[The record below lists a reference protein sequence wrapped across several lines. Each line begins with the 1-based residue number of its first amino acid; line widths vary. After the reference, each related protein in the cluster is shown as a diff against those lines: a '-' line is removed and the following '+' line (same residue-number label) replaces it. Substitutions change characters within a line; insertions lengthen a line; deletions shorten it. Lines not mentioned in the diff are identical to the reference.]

1 MPIDAR
7 HHSYIRMLAQL
18 ECNDPYRPWLQDIK
32 GLPDE
37 AITYFGFKSFELET
51 PVRGLPIE
59 LPGVD
64 NKRQNRLKPF
74 WNDEAN
80 VSEGALLIPMRDI
93 QGRYIGFQAVA
104 RSRCVAELAGQVWQG
119 NGKYK
124 YFTTQ
129 PGQTRLPLPYDAQ
142 PLGYFCPP
150 HASDMRTLYCIEGG
164 VKGAVVSWR
173 LKIPI
178 IWTAASANFP
188 ECQLMETVRQGG
200 FQRVVLIPDAGMLD
214 NRGIAKAY
222 FKLSKTLKSHGIDL
236 LVAYWGQGESKTA
249 GDADEL
255 ILAGQTDQIHII
267 SYDEY
272 WLLHSQEMRYF
283 LAAEKSKSSNYLIKR
298 AGVMEKPNL
307 PDVEARRIELESSF
321 RLILSG
327 DADTQNKVHVFVAP
341 TGIGKTF
348 QLVKVLKQLAPKYS
362 LAGRILVLTRT
373 KELATSLIEQ
383 LDGFGFYMP
392 GRNEENCRRV
402 VQYQDHAKNR
412 HNAGRDVCW
421 PCQQDYKAAN
431 LTCPYIQKREQAR
444 EAPIVVAAYGSY
456 INESSNLDDFPF
468 VVIDESLIDAGIVE
482 EILFTKDDLQQ
493 IQDQVKGI
501 WKYYYQED
509 RHIHACLDALRQ
521 LFERCSQLE
530 QFQTEPANFHFETL
544 YPHGLEVLL
553 NEENEKT
560 SEPNTF
566 RFERHPDDERSRL
579 RRVFLDLLQALLD
592 GRQRAILTSNGIRFS
607 RAVKSLDLLRKK
619 TVINLDATPNIP
631 LLKAIF
637 GPEHIQL
644 HGDVLLAPHCHI
656 TQVFGRVHTQDA
668 LKKSEAQRKEL
679 LAMAIH
685 FAKDL
690 ERPLFIGPKFLFEA
704 PYCWQD
710 ILSRHFPGMC
720 STWFGGDTRGSNKF
734 QDCDGV
740 VIIGHHQPP
749 IDGIRLKVNALRDT
763 ASEPWMESD
772 MRLQRAS
779 VVGNSELIPAR
790 LQPVNPDPLVQHAI
804 EHSALSEIVQAIG
817 RTRPLSKWLAGAPP
831 VPVIVLD
838 GWVHPSL
845 LVDVPLT
852 REAALQAMHPDVPP
866 VKRGQNL
873 THLNQARAD
882 DARSRYSEYVAQH
895 PQASQRQISEE
906 TGLSRATVSK
916 YQKEDVAQ
924 VSEWHTRS
932 DYIDTVASSVPVE
945 PPSEEPPGPVTQL
958 TFIEGYEDDDDWR
971 YTEPLQPVH
980 D

>member
-7 HHSYIRMLAQL
+7 HQGYSRMLAQL
-18 ECNDPYRPWLQDIK
+18 ECAEPYRSWLRDIK

-37 AITYFGFKSFELET
+37 AIDHFGFRSFELET
-51 PVRGLPIE
+51 LVQGLSND

-64 NKRQNRLKPF
+64 NERAKRLKPF
-74 WNDEAN
+74 WNKET
-80 VSEGALLIPMRDI
+80 SEPEGTLLIPMFDI
-93 QGRYIGFQAVA
+93 QGRNLGFQVVA
-104 RSRCVAELAGQVWQG
+104 RSRCIAELSGQVWEG
-119 NGKYK
+119 NDKYK
-124 YFTTQ
+124 CFTTKA
-129 PGQTRLPLPYDAQ
+129 GQTRLPAPYDAQ

-150 HASDMRTLYCIEGG
+150 HASDTLTLYCIEGG

-173 LKIPI
+173 LEVPVL
-178 IWTAASANFP
+178 WTAGAANFP
-188 ECQLMETVRQGG
+188 ECQLLETIRQGG
-200 FQRVVLIPDAGMLD
+200 FQRVVLMPDAGMLE
-214 NRGIAKAY
+214 NKGIARAY
-222 FKLSKTLKSHGIDL
+222 FKLSKSLKSHGIEL
-236 LVAYWGQGESKTA
+236 LVAYWDQAEDKSA

-255 ILAGQTDQIHII
+255 ILAGQADRIRII

-272 WLLHSQEMRYF
+272 WLLHTEEMRHSM
-283 LAAEKSKSSNYLIKR
+283 AAEKSKSRNYLIKR
-298 AGVMEKPNL
+298 TTTVEKPL
-307 PDVEARRIELESSF
+307 FPDVEARRVELESTF
-321 RLILSG
+321 HRILSG
-327 DADTQNKVHVFVAP
+327 DADTQNKVHAFVDP

-348 QLVKVLKQLAPKYS
+348 QLVKVLKQLAPTHF

-373 KELATSLIEQ
+373 KELAASLIEQ

-392 GRNEENCRRV
+392 GRNEENCRQV
-402 VQYQDHAKNR
+402 VQYQDHAKER
-412 HNAGRDVCW
+412 HNAGKDVCW

-444 EAPIVVAAYGSY
+444 EAPIIVAVYGSY
-456 INESSNLDDFPF
+456 INEGSNLDDFSC

-493 IQDQVKGI
+493 IQDRVKGI
-501 WKYYYQED
+501 WKYYYPAD
-509 RHIHACLDALRQ
+509 RHIHACLDALQQ
-521 LFERCSQLE
+521 LFERFGQLE
-530 QFQTEPANFHFETL
+530 RFQIEPANLLFEPL
-544 YPHGLEVLL
+544 YPHGLDVLL
-553 NEENEKT
+553 SEENEKT
-560 SEPNTF
+560 SEPDTF
-566 RFERHPDDERSRL
+566 RFERQADNEGNRPT
-579 RRVFLDLLQALLD
+579 RVFLDLLQALLD
-592 GRQRAILTSNGIRFS
+592 GQQRAILTSDGIRFS
-607 RAVKSLDLLRKK
+607 RTVKSLELLKGK

-631 LLKAIF
+631 LLEAIF
-637 GPEHIQL
+637 GGGRIQL
-644 HGDVLLAPHCHI
+644 HGDVLPAPHCHI
-656 TQVFGRVHTQDA
+656 TQVFGWVHTQDA
-668 LKKSEAQRKEL
+668 LKKSKAQREEL
-679 LAMAIH
+679 LAMVIY

-704 PYCWQD
+704 PYCWQET
-710 ILSRHFPGMC
+710 LTGHFPGMHY
-720 STWFGGDTRGSNKF
+720 TWFGGDTRGSNKF

-763 ASEPWMESD
+763 ASEPWLESD
-772 MRLQRAS
+772 VRLQRAS

-790 LQPVNPDPLVQHAI
+790 LQPVNPGPLVQHAI

-882 DARSRYSEYVAQH
+882 DARCRYNEYVAQH

-945 PPSEEPPGPVTQL
+945 PLEVDQPGPITQL